1 MAKAKPFRIVT
12 ECDPEANA
20 CYIELSKKPVTKSVK
35 QEDAET
41 KLEYVLDYDS
51 EGELVGIEILNMAKA
66 AVLGLFG
73 IKQLLGQKQLA

>member
-1 MAKAKPFRIVT
+1 MAKTKPLRIIT

-20 CYIELSKKPVTKSVK
+20 CYIELSKKPVVKSVK

-41 KLEYVLDYDS
+41 GMEYVLDYDA

-73 IKQLLGQKQLA
+73 LKFLGQKQVA